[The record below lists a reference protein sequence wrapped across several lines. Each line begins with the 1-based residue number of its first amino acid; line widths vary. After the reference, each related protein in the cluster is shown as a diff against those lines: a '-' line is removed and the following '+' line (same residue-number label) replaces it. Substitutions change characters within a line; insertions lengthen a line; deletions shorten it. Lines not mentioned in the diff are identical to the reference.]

1 MDRSGVKTDPRTGRP
16 VEEAVKEKEAAQDK
30 QAETHLKGQAAF
42 QGFSESEAGQQL
54 LTIVRAKY
62 ATRVAELAKADPEC
76 QAYDKILREI
86 GVKEGMAKGAARQL
100 YQRSLKKNE
109 EGKG

>member
-1 MDRSGVKTDPRTGRP
+1 MDRSGVGTDPRTGRP
-16 VEEAVKEKEAAQDK
+16 VEEAIKEKEKANEK
-30 QAETHLKGQAAF
+30 AEENLLKGQAAF

-54 LTIVRAKY
+54 LIIVR
-62 ATRVAELAKADPEC
+62 AKADPEC
-76 QAYDKILREI
+76 EAYDKILRDI

-109 EGKG
+109 E